1 MIVASATI
9 VCRASEASLL
19 FPVNTNLLT
28 RIEETMPKKKSLSVY
43 HLSATENTLRKMPKF
58 NPYQTGHGVIGDTK
72 YNRRKTKRELRKL
85 IDES

>member
-1 MIVASATI
+1 MTV
-9 VCRASEASLL
+9 RAKRAYYL
-19 FPVNTNLLT
+19 PKRV
-28 RIEETMPKKKSLSVY
+28 TMKKKSLSVY